1 MRKMIDAVSG
11 GRLWIEIA
19 AGLTI
24 WHVEELDEH
33 GDIVRSTAVSDS
45 KKAKAEWNK
54 LKSKRP
60 AWVAEKGGGGLTEN
74 GLQKILKPVGEI
86 LKRGNTAEVVVAK
99 DGILVLEVKKKVAV
113 RGVEADQ

>member
-11 GRLWIEIA
+11 GELWMEIS
-19 AGLTI
+19 AGMTI
-24 WHVEELDEH
+24 WHVDELDEH

-60 AWVAEKGGGGLTEN
+60 AWVAEKG
-74 GLQKILKPVGEI
+74 VG
-86 LKRGNTAEVVVAK
+86 A
-99 DGILVLEVKKKVAV
+99 
-113 RGVEADQ
+113 

>member
-1 MRKMIDAVSG
+1 MRKVIDEIAN
-11 GRLWIEIA
+11 GRLWMELA

-24 WHVEELDEH
+24 WHVEELDER

-60 AWVAEKGGGGLTEN
+60 AWVAEKG
-74 GLQKILKPVGEI
+74 VG
-86 LKRGNTAEVVVAK
+86 A
-99 DGILVLEVKKKVAV
+99 
-113 RGVEADQ
+113 